1 MKPHF
6 LKLAA
11 ALSLSALSVRAAAS
25 PTALSVSSIK
35 LGGPISNNAFGANN
49 GGGAVKLDPAA
60 PYPVLRWGG
69 NAATRYNYVH
79 DVSARASDWFFLT
92 EANGGNSSEKWLD
105 SLAAIG
111 ASGLLTISTIGFTA
125 CGGGVWGPGCKAK
138 TPSFSVAKYG
148 AQAETECTHNSPSWC
163 DPDAGNG
170 VRANG
175 SSVVGNDVYDTTVP
189 ATDANYA
196 LSWLDYLAARP
207 SWPALRGVMLDNEPV
222 LWSSTHRDVHPNATT
237 YDELW
242 STFVTWGSAVR
253 GKYPHLEV
261 HGPQSWGWCAYFST
275 NVGGGCVDSPDRE
288 AHGGVPLTLWLLQQV
303 VAHHAATGVLLL
315 THLDVHAYPQATGVD
330 GSGEDDATAA
340 LRLRSTMMWANAS
353 YVDESWIKEPVNL
366 IPRLHGW
373 LNESGAAA
381 LGVKLA
387 VSEFSF
393 GDSSLVT
400 TALATA
406 ETLSLFAREG
416 VDSAQIWTT
425 PAPGAVT
432 AAAYSLFL
440 SYDGAGAAVAGS
452 PVDARSDNNLD
463 ASAYAFADDEA
474 KVLRVAVFG
483 KTPPSA
489 GATASA
495 TLAVAW
501 PAGTPLGTAR
511 AQAYGFSHSS
521 TGLAR
526 LPDVSLPCGDGAAP
540 AALAL
545 PAWSATLLVIDVS
558 AAGCVR

>member
-1 MKPHF
+1 MSNRRR
-6 LKLAA
+6 LLSA
-11 ALSLSALSVRAAAS
+11 ALSLGLSARAIAS
-25 PTALSVSSIK
+25 PTALTVSPAIK
-35 LGGPISNNAFGANN
+35 LGGPVSAFAFGANN

-69 NAATRYNYVH
+69 NAATRYNFVH
-79 DVSARASDWFFLT
+79 DVAAHASDWFFLT
-92 EANGGNSSEKWLD
+92 EANGGNSSEQWLD
-105 SLAAIG
+105 SLAANG

-125 CGGGVWGPGCKAK
+125 CGGGEWGPGCKTK
-138 TPSFSVAKYG
+138 TPSFSVTKYG
-148 AQAETECTHNSPSWC
+148 PQAETECTHNSPTWC
-163 DPDAGNG
+163 DADAGNG

-175 SSVVGNDVYDTTVP
+175 SNVVGNDPSDTTVP
-189 ATDANYA
+189 ATDATFA
-196 LSWLDYLAARP
+196 LSWLDALAARQ

-222 LWSSTHRDVHPNATT
+222 LWSFTHRDVHPNPTT

-253 GKYPHLEV
+253 ERYPHLEV

-366 IPRLHGW
+366 IPRLRGW

-393 GDSSLVT
+393 GDSSLAT
-400 TALATA
+400 TAVATA
-406 ETLSLFAREG
+406 ETLALFAREG

-425 PAPGAVT
+425 PAPGTVT

-463 ASAYAFADDEA
+463 ASAYGFVDDEA
-474 KVLRVAVFG
+474 QTLRVVLFG

-511 AQAYGFSHSS
+511 AEAYSFSHAAKDLS
-521 TGLAR
+521 R
-526 LPDVSLPCGDGAAP
+526 LPDVLLPCGDGAAP
-540 AALAL
+540 ASLAL

-558 AAGCVR
+558 AAGCK